1 MSKRV
6 SSGYNQTQH
15 KDEKAEAGGGTSPPV
30 TGGVW
35 GGGGR
40 TSHTRHRK
48 GDEIGGGDGRSP
60 QGRSV
65 RKKLLSSPSL
75 HTAKV
80 HTFIQ
85 AHKMITPFSKVR
97 KAIYGAFEGKRAV
110 SQGAGSG
117 PWRRWAGTG
126 TGPHCGDGTCGL
138 SER

>member
-1 MSKRV
+1 M
-6 SSGYNQTQH
+6 
-15 KDEKAEAGGGTSPPV
+15 
-30 TGGVW
+30 
-35 GGGGR
+35 
-40 TSHTRHRK
+40 SHTRHRK

-85 AHKMITPFSKVR
+85 AHKMITPLSKVR

-110 SQGAGSG
+110 SQGAGSARG
-117 PWRRWAGTG
+117 AAGLAPAAARTAA
-126 TGPHCGDGTCGL
+126 TGPAGFRKGD
-138 SER
+138 